1 MEARKISTVGQMNLK
16 RAAEAWGIERVEDV
30 ADRLR
35 EEGYDYLVVQD
46 GGDGARL
53 FDADAVF
60 SGDPDAMLDLL
71 EGGVEV
77 LYVDANTP
85 EGELPRERPLAVRD
99 GAELL
104 GVLMGEK
111 KVLLDPAEQRRKAR
125 AWALPSGGADAQAA
139 AMDAI
144 RGAMPTFRKKRV
156 ALVLDVQPSRVEGD
170 GFLVRDIIDM
180 LLEESLEILQR
191 CGGGTGVHVTVGQGP
206 SGLWIGV
213 EDHGSRNAFA
223 DIESIMHDGPSEDPT
238 VLALRRLA
246 RRVEGDGG
254 VMRVQNTRSGTRFM
268 VRLPTPG
275 ADA

>member
-1 MEARKISTVGQMNLK
+1 MSTVGQMNLK
-16 RAAEAWGIERVEDV
+16 PATEAWGIERVEDV
-30 ADRLR
+30 AERMR
-35 EEGYDYLVVQD
+35 ESGAAFVVVQD
-46 GGDGARL
+46 GGDGARI
-53 FDADAVF
+53 FDAEAVYAAN
-60 SGDPDAMLDLL
+60 PDSMLDLL
-71 EGGVEV
+71 AGGVDV
-77 LYVDANTP
+77 LYVDAMTA
-85 EGELPRERPLAVRD
+85 EAELPPERPLAVRE
-99 GAELL
+99 GAELIGL
-104 GVLMGEK
+104 LMGDK
-111 KVLLDPAEQRRKAR
+111 KITVDPEEQRRKAR
-125 AWALPSGGADAQAA
+125 AWALPTGGADAQAA

-144 RGAMPTFRKKRV
+144 RGAMPVFRKKRI

-213 EDHGSRNAFA
+213 EDHGSRTTFTDVDA
-223 DIESIMHDGPSEDPT
+223 ILHDGPSEDPT

-254 VMRVQNTRSGTRFM
+254 VMRVQTTRSGTRFM
-268 VRLPTPG
+268 VRLPLPS